1 MRKLMYGKILS
12 ILLALIVVALSASGA
27 VACTDNNVDACGSD
41 NICDTCGACGTGI
54 GACDTGIGACDTGIG
69 ACGTGVGECG
79 DVFFG
84 TCGNDAGRCGNVF
97 FGTCGNDAGRCGNVF
112 FGTLGNDVGK
122 CGNDVGTCDAFG
134 KEANVPTWEELVLAL
149 QHDGFDS
156 WSGINFSGLSN
167 L

>member
-1 MRKLMYGKILS
+1 MCGKILS

-27 VACTDNNVDACGSD
+27 VACTDNNVDACGSCD
-41 NICDTCGACGTGI
+41 NIGDTCGACGTGI
-54 GACDTGIGACDTGIG
+54 GECDTGIG
-69 ACGTGVGECG
+69 ACGTGVGTCGTGVGTCG

-84 TCGNDAGRCGNVF
+84 TCGNDVGK
-97 FGTCGNDAGRCGNVF
+97 CGNVF

-122 CGNDVGTCDAFG
+122 CGNDVGTCDAFS

-149 QHDGFDS
+149 QHNGFES
-156 WSGINFSGLSN
+156 WSGINFSGFSN

>member
-1 MRKLMYGKILS
+1 MRKLMCGKILS
-12 ILLALIVVALSASGA
+12 ILLALIVAALSASGA

-54 GACDTGIGACDTGIG
+54 GECDTGIGECDTGIG

-84 TCGNDAGRCGNVF
+84 TCGNDAGKCGNVF
-97 FGTCGNDAGRCGNVF
+97 FGTCGNDIGR
-112 FGTLGNDVGK
+112 

-134 KEANVPTWEELVLAL
+134 KEANVPSWEELVLAL
-149 QHDGFDS
+149 QHDGFEN

>member
-1 MRKLMYGKILS
+1 MRKLMCGKIVS

-27 VACTDNNVDACGSD
+27 VACTDKKVEACGSCD
-41 NICDTCGACGTGI
+41 NICDTG
-54 GACDTGIGACDTGIG
+54 G
-69 ACGTGVGECG
+69 ACGTGVGTCG

-84 TCGNDAGRCGNVF
+84 TCGNDVGK
-97 FGTCGNDAGRCGNVF
+97 CGNVF

-122 CGNDVGTCDAFG
+122 CDAFS

-149 QHDGFDS
+149 EHDGFES